1 MFSIQSV
8 FVEGRLN
15 FGRVIVPDLVSS
27 NGVVQV
33 IDTMLIPPTAEL
45 GLTIYDRIARTPWL
59 KVHEEILQSS
69 VVPELL
75 FVLPIFGP
83 GLDVLNFFDL
93 VVDVT
98 CVGNK
103 RIFTIEGQR

>member
-1 MFSIQSV
+1 M
-8 FVEGRLN
+8 
-15 FGRVIVPDLVSS
+15 
-27 NGVVQV
+27 
-33 IDTMLIPPTAEL
+33 
-45 GLTIYDRIARTPWL
+45 
-59 KVHEEILQSS
+59 
-69 VVPELL
+69 L